1 MIVKDLEDGKN
12 GEKRVKKTLEEM
24 GYECEFNSDKTLRSD
39 YDLIITGIGTVEIKN
54 DLYSGKSG
62 NVAIEYYNPK
72 SDKPSGINITKSDIW
87 CHIISGVVYVVKTE
101 DLRNFVNTAVPKRD
115 IKKAG
120 DGNASLKLY
129 TIEHIMTI
137 LVPIEEI
144 GGIICGLS
152 GKKKSKKNLSS

>member
-12 GEKRVKKTLEEM
+12 GENRVKKVLEDM
-24 GYECEFNSDKTLRSD
+24 GYECEFNSDKKLRSD
-39 YDLIITGIGTVEIKN
+39 YDLIINGIGTVEIKN

-87 CHIISGVVYVVKTE
+87 CHIISGTIYVVKTE
-101 DLRNFVNTAVPKRD
+101 DLKNFVNTAKPKRD

-137 LVPIEEI
+137 LIPIEEI
-144 GGIICGLS
+144 GEIICGPLKS
-152 GKKKSKKNLSS
+152 KNKNKKKS